1 MYINRIVFTFKRFLC
16 CRINVYTITD
26 CLKKKRTYD
35 VTCASVCVRV
45 WGGHFSRYPTHKCKL
60 RLSASA
66 ELGHLAFMGLSF
78 FFLLL
83 KRCFVVFF
91 FSLFDYKTYIC
102 QSQPSY
108 GSPRKLTYGLMC
120 C

>member
-1 MYINRIVFTFKRFLC
+1 MTSHVQVR
-16 CRINVYTITD
+16 
-26 CLKKKRTYD
+26 
-35 VTCASVCVRV
+35 VCV
-45 WGGHFSRYPTHKCKL
+45 WGGGHFSRYPTHKCKL

-78 FFLLL
+78 S
-83 KRCFVVFF
+83 FF
-91 FSLFDYKTYIC
+91 FSPFDYKTYIC